1 MAAHKRVFV
10 VGCGMTRF
18 EKPGKVSWDYPDMGR
33 EACTKALHDAGINYQ
48 EVEQAVV
55 GYCYGDST
63 SGQRALYEVGLTGIP
78 VYNVNNN
85 CSTGSSALFLAKQL
99 IAGGGANCILVLG
112 FEKMERGSLGSKWM
126 DRTNPMDKHMLTM
139 MEARGPPEAA
149 PPAPQMFG
157 NAGREHME
165 KYGTTKEQIALIAV
179 KNHEHST
186 RNPYSQFK
194 DKYTLEQVLSSRPV
208 FDPLTMLQCCPTSEG
223 AAAVVVVSEEYVR
236 KRKLENQAIEI
247 IGMAMATDEPSTF
260 EEKSCMKVV
269 GFDMSKR
276 AAQKVYE
283 QAKISPQ
290 DVHVIELHDCFSANE
305 LITYEAL
312 GLCPVGEAG
321 KLIERGDLTYGGKW
335 VVNPS
340 GGLISKGHPLGAT
353 GLAQCNELCWQLR
366 GMCKDRQVQ
375 GAKVG
380 LQHNLGLGGACVVAA
395 YRHGFPQHASPYP
408 ANRPNPAVDPDAFYG
423 QSKL

>member
-1 MAAHKRVFV
+1 
-10 VGCGMTRF
+10 
-18 EKPGKVSWDYPDMGR
+18 
-33 EACTKALHDAGINYQ
+33 
-48 EVEQAVV
+48 
-55 GYCYGDST
+55 
-63 SGQRALYEVGLTGIP
+63 
-78 VYNVNNN
+78 VNNN

-260 EEKSCMKVV
+260 EEKSCMKV
-269 GFDMSKR
+269 
-276 AAQKVYE
+276 
-283 QAKISPQ
+283 
-290 DVHVIELHDCFSANE
+290 
-305 LITYEAL
+305 
-312 GLCPVGEAG
+312 
-321 KLIERGDLTYGGKW
+321 
-335 VVNPS
+335 
-340 GGLISKGHPLGAT
+340 PLQT
-353 GLAQCNELCWQLR
+353 NI
-366 GMCKDRQVQ
+366 DFF
-375 GAKVG
+375 
-380 LQHNLGLGGACVVAA
+380 N
-395 YRHGFPQHASPYP
+395 S
-408 ANRPNPAVDPDAFYG
+408 DT
-423 QSKL
+423 